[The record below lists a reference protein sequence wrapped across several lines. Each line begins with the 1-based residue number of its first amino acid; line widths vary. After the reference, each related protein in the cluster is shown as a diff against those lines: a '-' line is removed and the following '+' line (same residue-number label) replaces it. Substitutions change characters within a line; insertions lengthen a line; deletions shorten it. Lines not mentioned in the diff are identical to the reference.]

1 MLVAE
6 AWYFNYVLPLLI
18 RLRRGLIMLSGFA
31 GRLMRWLALRAIMLK
46 KHSALIFISVCIFDE
61 KVSNDRNII

>member
-46 KHSALIFISVCIFDE
+46 KHSALIGYLFLFVFLMKKYQMIEI
-61 KVSNDRNII
+61 